1 MVACD
6 LSANCPARAV
16 RRQTF
21 DPAGALAGTE
31 EATVSEPSLPTPLFS
46 DDRAWLKV
54 PSIVP
59 QTERRSGSGESDPGH
74 AERRGVLEATR
85 TQEPPARAPGAGGE
99 ARCAGPREAGGSV

>member
-59 QTERRSGSGESDPGH
+59 QTERRSVSVKSDLVHEESRLMLEPTGTEDP
-74 AERRGVLEATR
+74 AAGVPVTWS
-85 TQEPPARAPGAGGE
+85 EPLWALP
-99 ARCAGPREAGGSV
+99 